1 MTDSGKWQVLIVDD
15 EESVHSVT
23 KLALTGFSYK
33 GRGIEFTHAYSG
45 AEAREAMQSGKE
57 FAVMLLDVV
66 METDDAGLQVC
77 NFIRNELKERKVR
90 ILLRTGNPGHA
101 PEQEVIMNY
110 EINDYIEKTD
120 LTMGR
125 LINHMVVALRAY
137 RDLWALENA
146 REGYRELVDA
156 TGELVANNVPMEF
169 VHGALR
175 QLAALLYL
183 EMKPEHPFWFA
194 MVRGGSEKVELV
206 TGLGLAR
213 NVETHLEN
221 LPDQQR
227 ERLQD
232 ALKSGT
238 AVSGNGYHISYARMD
253 SGTIYL
259 LFIAGSGDAI
269 SLEDKGLADI
279 FCARIGRFFEQQ
291 QEPQSSR

>member
-1 MTDSGKWQVLIVDD
+1 MSESGKWQVLIVDD

-33 GRGIEFTHAYSG
+33 GRAIEFTHAYSA
-45 AEAREAMQSGKE
+45 AEAREAMQSGKQ
-57 FAVMLLDVV
+57 FAVVLLDVV

-77 NFIRNELKERKVR
+77 NFIRNELKEKKVR
-90 ILLRTGNPGHA
+90 ILLRTGNPGQA

-137 RDLWALENA
+137 RDLSALENA

-156 TGELVANNVPMEF
+156 TGNLVTRKVPRQF
-169 VHGALR
+169 VHGALQ

-183 EMKPEHPFWFA
+183 EARPDQPYCFA
-194 MVRGGSEKVELV
+194 MVRGSGDDLEVVAVLTRGEDADPPELPAAQKKVI
-206 TGLGLAR
+206 
-213 NVETHLEN
+213 
-221 LPDQQR
+221 
-227 ERLQD
+227 QD
-232 ALKSGT
+232 A
-238 AVSGNGYHISYARMD
+238 ISAAASQAGGGHYASFARMD
-253 SGTIYL
+253 SGTPYVL
-259 LFIAGSGDAI
+259 YI
-269 SLEDKGLADI
+269 STSDHQISEDDRALADI

-291 QEPQSSR
+291 HT